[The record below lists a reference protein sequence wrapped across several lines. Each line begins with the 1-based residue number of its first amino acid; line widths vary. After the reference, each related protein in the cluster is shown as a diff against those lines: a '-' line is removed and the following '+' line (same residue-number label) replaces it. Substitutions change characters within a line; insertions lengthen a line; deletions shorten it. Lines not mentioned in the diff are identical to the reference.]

1 MHQGTS
7 ESNVV
12 IFHETVV
19 EVGVELLRR
28 CKPTAQLRGVVLGD
42 QLADRDLQ
50 RIMIPVL
57 PTPILGYR
65 HDGMGR
71 SPPQLLRALQGVP
84 RAKLMIS
91 VIEKIPRCLCMFLDL
106 HI

>member
-42 QLADRDLQ
+42 QLTDRDLQ
-50 RIMIPVL
+50 RMMIPVL
-57 PTPILGYR
+57 QP
-65 HDGMGR
+65 R
-71 SPPQLLRALQGVP
+71 SWATVMTAWATAPHSLSEPCRACPELN
-84 RAKLMIS
+84 
-91 VIEKIPRCLCMFLDL
+91 
-106 HI
+106 